1 MGKYSGVSPEEF
13 VRVYQTSESIQEVAD
28 KTGMTVMAV
37 HSRSAHYRREY
48 GVPLKKMA
56 GQRSKVD
63 AEALRN
69 LCAELQAP
77 AANGEAHA
85 AERPKRSK
93 RRPAA
98 DRGAPK
104 AKRERRRKPKAVEV
118 AANQI

>member
-37 HSRSAHYRREY
+37 HSRLAHYRKEY
-48 GVPLKKMA
+48 KVPLKKMA

-63 AEALRN
+63 AEGLRN

-85 AERPKRSK
+85 AEKPKRS
-93 RRPAA
+93 
-98 DRGAPK
+98 
-104 AKRERRRKPKAVEV
+104 RRKPASNGRPRPRRERKAKKAEEGVP
-118 AANQI
+118 A